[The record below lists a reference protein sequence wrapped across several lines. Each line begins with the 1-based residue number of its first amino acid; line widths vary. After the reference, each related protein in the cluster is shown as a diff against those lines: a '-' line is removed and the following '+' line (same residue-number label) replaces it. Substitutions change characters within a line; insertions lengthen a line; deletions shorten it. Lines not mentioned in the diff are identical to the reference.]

1 MDYVKELLHL
11 LRFFISLISTS
22 LVALVA
28 WAFINFD
35 SLSVVRFVM
44 CVGTGGLCMVIIAA
58 LVWLYIKQAQTL
70 KE

>member
-11 LRFFISLISTS
+11 LRFFISLLSTS

-35 SLSVVRFVM
+35 SLSAVRFVM

-58 LVWLYIKQAQTL
+58 LVWLYIRQAQTL